1 MLFHSTEHPE
11 AVSIKNNLLSEVD
24 KLSSVGV

>member
-24 KLSSVGV
+24 KLPSVGV